1 MNSCTDMPHS
11 GAQSFGHRSADAV
24 HRLPLRDGCPRR
36 HARVGYPCMMA
47 DVHVGANP
55 DCTQEDQAST
65 LKEAQLLSS
74 LEHPN
79 IIKYKECFID
89 DEGALCIVTSFCEEG
104 DLFRR
109 IRDKAKK
116 NELFAESEVMD
127 MFIQVQRAFCRF
139 RVALMHQA
147 VPESGLPE

>member
-1 MNSCTDMPHS
+1 
-11 GAQSFGHRSADAV
+11 
-24 HRLPLRDGCPRR
+24 
-36 HARVGYPCMMA
+36 MMA

-116 NELFAESEVMD
+116 NELFAENEVMD
-127 MFIQVQRAFCRF
+127 MFIQVQRASRRF

-147 VPESGLPE
+147 VPKWTA